1 MNTSQLII
9 DDLRPDDW
17 QAVRAIY
24 ADGIATGIAT
34 LETVTPE
41 WDVWDA
47 KFLPRPRLA
56 ARLHGELL
64 GWATLSRVSPRPAY
78 SGVAEVTI
86 YIAAHGRGQS
96 IGSRLLPALVS
107 QSEAAGY
114 WTLRAAI
121 FPANIASIRLHE
133 RCGFRV
139 LGVQERVGH
148 RDGQWYDITLMER
161 RSAVTGTP
169 SGLG

>member
-1 MNTSQLII
+1 MDTSQLII
-9 DDLRPDDW
+9 DDLTPDDW

-24 ADGIATGIAT
+24 ADGIATRIAT
-34 LETVTPE
+34 LETSTPE

-47 KFLPRPRLA
+47 KFLPSPRLA
-56 ARLHGELL
+56 ARLGDALV

-86 YIAAHGRGQS
+86 YIAEQVRGHA
-96 IGSRLLPALVS
+96 IGTRLLPELVR

-121 FPANIASIRLHE
+121 FPANVASIRLHE

-148 RDGQWYDITLMER
+148 REGQWYDITLMER
-161 RSAVTGTP
+161 RSAVTGIA